1 VTDRADPFRRLPLR
15 RLRVRGASM
24 SPTLSPGDVVLVHK
38 VHTPKPGDVVV
49 VTWPHR
55 PGQLSVKRA
64 LYEAGGGWHVVGDLA
79 AHSTDSRVLGPATVH
94 GVVLARLWPRPARL
108 SR

>member
-1 VTDRADPFRRLPLR
+1 VTDRVDPFGRLPLR
-15 RLRVRGASM
+15 RVRVRGASM
-24 SPTLSPGDVVLVHK
+24 SPTLSPDDVVLVRRRDR
-38 VHTPKPGDVVV
+38 PRPGDIVL

-64 LYEAGGGWHVVGDLA
+64 LYEVGDGWHVVGDLA